1 MFGFKRKA
9 KKVISEV
16 KKMENRSAVN
26 ATVWG
31 GYYIT
36 FADGDYAPSEVNI
49 LDKTIQAVPAF
60 SPFAGEIAQ
69 MGANCKAQF
78 EASPRRAGA
87 EALRMLSEVAGT
99 PDAVDVLCLCIDIA
113 EKGSDDGIGEDEEKA
128 LKKIAAALALNLDLY
143 L

>member
-1 MFGFKRKA
+1 MFGWRKKA

-16 KKMENRSAVN
+16 KKMENRDAVE

-31 GYYIT
+31 GYYIA
-36 FADGDYAPSEVNI
+36 FADGNYEPSEVNV
-49 LDKTIQAVPAF
+49 LDKTIQSVPAF
-60 SPFAGEIAQ
+60 APFAGEIAM
-69 MGANCKAQF
+69 MGANAKAQF

-87 EALRMLSEVAGT
+87 EALRQLADVAGT

-113 EKGSDDGIGEDEEKA
+113 EKGSEGIGKDEEDA
-128 LKKIAAALALNLDLY
+128 LKKIAAALQLNLDIY